1 MPEPPR
7 SRQTRQLAKAAL
19 VRIVHAYGAVPE
31 FVLLGGLVPDLLCT
45 RSRTRHVGTTDIDV
59 QVDLEIAHGSASA
72 TRLEAALREA
82 GFVPD
87 SERAWRWRDD
97 RAAGLVVKAEFLADL
112 DGAPSETTVYFDD
125 CQDLAAVNLRGT
137 GFVARDWVIRQISI
151 EVDGRSST
159 VDLRVAG
166 LAGYLL
172 AKTHA
177 AHGRRATKDWYDI
190 AYVHIYND
198 DGGPAAAARQLL
210 ERFGPDLVGQ
220 TRTALDDLSANFT
233 DPSSQ
238 GAEAFAE
245 IMLGLYPESDWDVLV
260 NDAAAAAAAF
270 VAALGPTSERQP

>member
-1 MPEPPR
+1 
-7 SRQTRQLAKAAL
+7 
-19 VRIVHAYGAVPE
+19 
-31 FVLLGGLVPDLLCT
+31 
-45 RSRTRHVGTTDIDV
+45 
-59 QVDLEIAHGSASA
+59 
-72 TRLEAALREA
+72 
-82 GFVPD
+82 
-87 SERAWRWRDD
+87 
-97 RAAGLVVKAEFLADL
+97 VKAEFLADL
-112 DGAPSETTVYFDD
+112 DDAPSETTVHFDD

-137 GFVARDWVIRQISI
+137 GFAARDWVIRQVTI
-151 EVDGRSST
+151 EVDGQSIT

-177 AHGRRATKDWYDI
+177 AHRRRATKDWYDI
-190 AYVHIYND
+190 AYVLIHND

-260 NDAAAAAAAF
+260 NDAVAAVTAF
-270 VAALGPTSERQP
+270 VAALGPTSGRQT